1 MVMPVHVSDSCE
13 QPLGELKQRRFGQKP
28 SVLDR
33 NSQKSL
39 VPADHFENFGMR
51 GSSSLDRFE
60 STLRL
65 RKRNSIRLQL

>member
-39 VPADHFENFGMR
+39 VPADHFVTFVTGKGAVPWI
-51 GSSSLDRFE
+51 GSN
-60 STLRL
+60 RL
-65 RKRNSIRLQL
+65 YV